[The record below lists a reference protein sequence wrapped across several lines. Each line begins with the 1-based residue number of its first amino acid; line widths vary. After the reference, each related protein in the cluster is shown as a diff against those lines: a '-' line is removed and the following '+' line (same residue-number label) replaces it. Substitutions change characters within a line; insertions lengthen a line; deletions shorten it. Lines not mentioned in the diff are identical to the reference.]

1 MLLTSNTFNLEQDKV
16 LHLLSA
22 ESWESGVCVV
32 VSKGVR
38 MCIDDCKVIQVQVF
52 FCFFFADLV
61 GICKIKGKKT
71 KQKTADRAGAGKS
84 TRWQRG
90 RSSSAAV
97 VIPRPQPPMVS
108 AVIHQTLP
116 RSTLTHTHTHIRAAA
131 AVLLMCS
138 LMWPFPRTDPRS
150 LISWC
155 SVSWANGVFSAL

>member
-1 MLLTSNTFNLEQDKV
+1 MLWFLREYGCV
-16 LHLLSA
+16 LMTAKLF
-22 ESWESGVCVV
+22 
-32 VSKGVR
+32 KF
-38 MCIDDCKVIQVQVF
+38 K
-52 FCFFFADLV
+52 FFFGFFLPTLLGYAKL
-61 GICKIKGKKT
+61 KEKKT

-108 AVIHQTLP
+108 AVIHQTVP
-116 RSTLTHTHTHIRAAA
+116 RSTHTHTLTHIRAAA

-155 SVSWANGVFSAL
+155 SVS